1 MAKLTTAEFI
11 DAIKELSVLEL
22 NDLVKACEEEFGVSA
37 AAGVVVA
44 AAGGDAAAAEE
55 KTEFD
60 VELTEVGP
68 NKVKVIKVVREITG
82 LGLKEAKDAVDG
94 APKVIK
100 EQADKASAEDAKAK
114 LEAEGAKVT
123 LKQSVRKRR
132 ETNNNPAEMLAFLL
146 GYFIQLYPLSL
157 SEKVLKIILAI
168 PLILLYSISCTIVVH
183 QAFPCSFLGKT
194 RLK

>member
-11 DAIKELSVLEL
+11 EAIKELSVLEL

-44 AAGGDAAAAEE
+44 AAGAAEAAEE

-100 EQADKASAEDAKAK
+100 EQLDKASAEDAKAK

-123 LKQSVRKRR
+123 LK
-132 ETNNNPAEMLAFLL
+132 
-146 GYFIQLYPLSL
+146 
-157 SEKVLKIILAI
+157 
-168 PLILLYSISCTIVVH
+168 
-183 QAFPCSFLGKT
+183 
-194 RLK
+194 

>member
-1 MAKLTTAEFI
+1 MAKLSTQEII

-44 AAGGDAAAAEE
+44 AAGAGDAAAAEE

-68 NKVKVIKVVREITG
+68 NKVKVIKVVREVTG
-82 LGLKEAKDAVDG
+82 LGLKEAKDVVDG
-94 APKVIK
+94 APKVVKAGASK
-100 EQADKASAEDAKAK
+100 EEAEDIKTK

-123 LKQSVRKRR
+123 LK
-132 ETNNNPAEMLAFLL
+132 
-146 GYFIQLYPLSL
+146 
-157 SEKVLKIILAI
+157 
-168 PLILLYSISCTIVVH
+168 
-183 QAFPCSFLGKT
+183 
-194 RLK
+194 